1 MKRKILSLIVW
12 FVPMCLLADGW
23 PSNYGGVMLQGF
35 YWDSFEDAKWM
46 KLTEQADELSSY
58 FSLIW
63 VPNSGQ
69 TKEDQWNSPGN
80 WGYENMGYSPVYW
93 LRHNTCFGTQEEL
106 MQMIKTFKAKGTGII
121 EDVVINHK
129 NGLTNWADF
138 PNETVT
144 GPTTGREYTL
154 TWATDMQNLWG
165 ICSNDEVFA
174 DGGYHGGDI
183 TYVCSDGVSVDEADN
198 FDGCRD
204 LDHRDARVQ
213 QNIYN
218 YLDFL
223 LDELGYVGFR
233 YDMVKGYKAYYTGLY
248 NQHAKPEFS
257 VGEYWDGSY
266 NNVVNYWLTE
276 TGIPANGVVQSA
288 AFDFPLKFSM
298 NNVFNNEDWGAL
310 SDKGVAGDPD
320 WSRYAV
326 TFVDNHDTYRNE
338 NKLEHNVLAAN
349 AFMLTMPGTPC
360 VFLPH
365 WKMYK
370 PEIKKM
376 IEARKA
382 AGITNDSPITAQ
394 YEVRDGQGEVKGYY
408 LKVTG
413 SKGSIILT
421 LGNLIGFDIDTK
433 FHNLVLSGDN
443 FALYLWEGVYDE
455 DTYKD
460 IDEESAKD
468 ITVYVKDNGQGSPY
482 LYAWNG
488 DYQINGGWPGK
499 QMTETT
505 TLADGTSWFKQT
517 ISISSFNAIVTF
529 NNGNQTNDIKR
540 ITEDIY
546 ICYYEGDNKK
556 HADYTPLYKGDGASS
571 KVLAYF
577 DAPEGWN
584 YAWAWCS
591 KFYDVLD
598 KNYTGGVWPGQAMT
612 KVGKSSTGNDIYCW
626 SIDKNFGEG
635 VPDHILFNNNDD
647 GQTSNLDFV
656 NAAYYDTN
664 GIAAKDRLTFYPT
677 VLQNAT
683 IVDGTNWDGEP
694 ASLAQANANT
704 SLTHALYY
712 PAGSYTVHALV
723 KGTEGGEVT
732 LTVGSDDGAEATAHV
747 ETISND
753 EWQNIQVRLL
763 VREDGV
769 LRITLNSDAEIWQVG
784 EVDILKNTTYVIGDV
799 NGDGAITVTDV
810 TLLVNYILGIPNNVF
825 IISNADVNRDG
836 SINITDVT
844 NLVDIIL
851 FKNYD

>member
-1 MKRKILSLIVW
+1 MKRNLLSLLVW
-12 FVPMCLLADGW
+12 FVPMCLFADGW
-23 PSNYGGVMLQGF
+23 PANYGGVMLQGF

-80 WGYENMGYSPVYW
+80 WGFENMGYSPVYW

-138 PNETVT
+138 PNESVT

-174 DGGYHGGDI
+174 NGGNHGGDI
-183 TYVCSDGVSVDEADN
+183 TYVCGDGVSVDQADN

-204 LDHRDARVQ
+204 LDHTDSRVQ
-213 QNIYN
+213 QNVFN

-223 LDELGYVGFR
+223 LDELGYAGFR

-266 NNVVNYWLTE
+266 DNVVGYWLTQ
-276 TGIPANGVVQSA
+276 TGIPANGEVQSA

-298 NNVFNNEDWGAL
+298 NNVFNNGAWAEL
-310 SDKGVAGDPD
+310 YDKGVAGDPN

-326 TFVDNHDTYRNE
+326 TFVDNHDTYRNSYDRVNE
-338 NKLEHNVLAAN
+338 NVLAAN
-349 AFMLTMPGTPC
+349 AFILTMPGTPC

-365 WKMYK
+365 WKEYK

-376 IEARKA
+376 IAARKA

-394 YEVRDGQGEVKGYY
+394 YEVKDGQGEVKGYY

-413 SKGSIILT
+413 AKGSIILT
-421 LGNLIGFDIDTK
+421 LGNLLGLDVDTDE
-433 FHNLVLSGDN
+433 HSLVLSGDN
-443 FALYLWEGVYDE
+443 FALYLWDGVYKE
-455 DTYKD
+455 ETYKD

-468 ITVYVKDNGQGSPY
+468 ITVYVKDNGQGNPY

-488 DYQINGGWPGK
+488 GDQLNGGWPGK
-499 QMTETT
+499 QMTETV
-505 TLADGTSWFKQT
+505 TLADGTSWYKQT
-517 ISISSFNAIVTF
+517 FSVSSFNAIVTF
-529 NNGNQTNDIKR
+529 NNGHQTSDIKR

-546 ICYYEGDNKK
+546 ISYYMDDDKK
-556 HADYTPLYKGDGASS
+556 YANYTPLYKGDGASS

-577 DAPEGWN
+577 DAPEGWK

-598 KNYTGGVWPGQAMT
+598 KNYTGDNWPGHAMT
-612 KVGKSSTGNDIYCW
+612 KVGVSSTGNDIYCW

-647 GQTSNLDFV
+647 GQTSNLDFI

-664 GIAAKDRLTFYPT
+664 GIAAKDRLIFYPT

-694 ASLAQANANT
+694 ASLAQADANT

-712 PAGSYTVHALV
+712 PAGSYTVHAFV

-732 LTVGSDDGAEATAHV
+732 LAVGSDDGARATAHV
-747 ETISND
+747 ETGSNN

-769 LRITLNSDAEIWQVG
+769 LRITLNSDAELWQVG

-799 NGDGAITVTDV
+799 NGDGDITVTDV
-810 TLLVNYILGIPNNVF
+810 TLLVNHILGKPNDVF

-836 SINITDVT
+836 SINVTDVT
-844 NLVDIIL
+844 KLVNIIL
-851 FKNYD
+851 NNE